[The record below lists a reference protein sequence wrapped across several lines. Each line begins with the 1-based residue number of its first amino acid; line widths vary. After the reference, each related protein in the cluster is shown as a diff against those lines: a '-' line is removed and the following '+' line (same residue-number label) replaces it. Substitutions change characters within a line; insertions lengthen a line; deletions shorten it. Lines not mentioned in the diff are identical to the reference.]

1 MVDTSMSG
9 QGNLSLCGGGAVS
22 LAGEKALDLRFDG
35 QLPFA
40 ILAGQ
45 LASQGFV
52 LEGTGTVDLAIAGT
66 AAAPAITGTAKSSS
80 ARPIDVRHNLAINDL
95 AATDP
100 FNADQPSL
108 TSLTGNLSPGSS
120 LDLAGTVRL

>member
-35 QLPFA
+35 QIPFA
-40 ILAGQ
+40 VLAGQ

-66 AAAPAITGTAKSSS
+66 AAAPAITGTATSSS
-80 ARPIDVRHNLAINDL
+80 ARLIDVRHNLAIDDL
-95 AATDP
+95 AEIGRASRRERVC
-100 FNADQPSL
+100 QY
-108 TSLTGNLSPGSS
+108 
-120 LDLAGTVRL
+120 V